1 MGFSLKKI
9 FGGGS
14 SSNKAA
20 TSAARSQDQ
29 ILQEQWDF
37 YKELYLPTETATAK
51 QATAAIPVDYLQARA
66 TQDIGQSYDKQQGI
80 AQRTAERYGT
90 TAGTGDDTQTQMIR
104 RAAEIGARNLIKSG
118 AKDTELSR
126 MNAMAQ
132 LGQGIPAQALS
143 GYSALTGMQ
152 GSLGLQKTA
161 AANQLAN
168 SVLGAVQKSA
178 MPTAGWGEKSGMSTM
193 GQGNSQPAPTVSAMY
208 GSQSNYSQYM
218 SPNVQNVYDS
228 RPGPWR

>member
-1 MGFSLKKI
+1 MGLFSSVKKI
-9 FGGGS
+9 LGGGS
-14 SSNKAA
+14 SSSGAA

-37 YKELYLPTETATAK
+37 YKEQYLPTEIVVAK
-51 QATAAIPVDYLQARA
+51 QATAAIPVDYLQART
-66 TQDIGQSYDKQQGI
+66 TQDIGKAYDKQQGI

-90 TAGTGDDTQTQMIR
+90 TAGTGDDPQTQMIR

-118 AKDTELSR
+118 SKDTELAR

-152 GSLGLQKTA
+152 GSLGLQKTEA
-161 AANQLAN
+161 RDQLVN
-168 SVLGAVQKSA
+168 SLLGAVQTGAGAAGGGKST
-178 MPTAGWGEKSGMSTM
+178 TALDLGKLAWGAGKSGWSNMF
-193 GQGNSQPAPTVSAMY
+193 GQQGSSAYNFTPQTQAYY
-208 GSQSNYSQYM
+208 GSM
-218 SPNVQNVYDS
+218 A
-228 RPGPWR
+228 